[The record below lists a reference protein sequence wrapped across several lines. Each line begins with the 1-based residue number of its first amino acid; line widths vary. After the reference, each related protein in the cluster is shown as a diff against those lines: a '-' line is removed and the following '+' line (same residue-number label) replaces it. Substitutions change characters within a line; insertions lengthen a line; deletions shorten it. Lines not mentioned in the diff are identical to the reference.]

1 MSRRPLGANRL
12 RIDLVFVGHDPFE
25 RFLFAGKAV
34 NAALVAVMR
43 VRTAAAHD
51 QESQAT
57 RARQE
62 ADRLGTSDATA
73 YLEEMRRTA
82 DVRKNPKAFE

>member
-1 MSRRPLGANRL
+1 VREAVFSVPRPTGKP
-12 RIDLVFVGHDPFE
+12 VFRELSLSDG
-25 RFLFAGKAV
+25 G
-34 NAALVAVMR
+34 AALVAVMR
-43 VRTAAAHD
+43 VRTAPAHD
-51 QESQAT
+51 QEAQGT

-82 DVRKNPKAFE
+82 EVRKNPKAFE

>member
-1 MSRRPLGANRL
+1 VPRPTGKPVFRELSLNDGA
-12 RIDLVFVGHDPFE
+12 
-25 RFLFAGKAV
+25 
-34 NAALVAVMR
+34 AALVAVMR
-43 VRTAAAHD
+43 VRTAPAHD
-51 QESQAT
+51 SEAQAT